1 MRLRPLTIAVTCL
14 AVASFGTPVAAAGST
29 TYVKEP
35 VATGTGGAVAST
47 EFNASKAGIQTLK
60 AGGNAIDAAVAV
72 ASTLGV
78 TAPFVAGPGGGGFMT
93 IYLAR
98 THQVVTIDGRE
109 KCPAAC
115 TTQLFIDPATGQPL
129 SFQDA
134 RHSGLSV
141 GVPGMVDTWA
151 TAVREF
157 GRRGFG
163 ADLQPA
169 VKVARK
175 GFTIT
180 PDFVQVEQEAL
191 PVLQAFTS
199 SRDLFLTPDGQPL
212 PVGSTLRN
220 PDLANT
226 YEDLADNGPGY
237 LYGGPLGN
245 EIANTVQHPPVWPG
259 TPLTVRPGIM
269 TPDDVANYT
278 GPLRA

>member
-1 MRLRPLTIAVTCL
+1 MRIRLLAIAATCL
-14 AVASFGTPVAAAGST
+14 AAASLGTPAATADSAA
-29 TYVKEP
+29 YVKEP

-47 EFNASKAGIQTLK
+47 EFNASKAGILTLK

-78 TAPFVAGPGGGGFMT
+78 TEPFVAGPGGGGFMA

-109 KCPAAC
+109 KCPATC

-151 TAVREF
+151 TAVRQF

-163 ADLQPA
+163 AGLQPA
-169 VKVARK
+169 VKVARN

-180 PDFVQVEQEAL
+180 
-191 PVLQAFTS
+191 
-199 SRDLFLTPDGQPL
+199 
-212 PVGSTLRN
+212 
-220 PDLANT
+220 
-226 YEDLADNGPGY
+226 
-237 LYGGPLGN
+237 
-245 EIANTVQHPPVWPG
+245 
-259 TPLTVRPGIM
+259 
-269 TPDDVANYT
+269 
-278 GPLRA
+278 